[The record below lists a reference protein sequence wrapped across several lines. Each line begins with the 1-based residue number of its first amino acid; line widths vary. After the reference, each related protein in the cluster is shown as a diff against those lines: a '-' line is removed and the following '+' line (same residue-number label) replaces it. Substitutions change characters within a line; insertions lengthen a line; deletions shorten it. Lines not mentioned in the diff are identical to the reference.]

1 MQRGAITST
10 RYRMRYHL
18 FFLILPRIGHNAT
31 HYHTFSLS
39 LAWYVGYLQRVT
51 TRYQHLF

>member
-10 RYRMRYHL
+10 RYRMCYHL